1 MENWMQ
7 KFENKQEETY
17 EEMIRNELDPLL
29 DLVDHSNIY
38 RVTDMEKALARI
50 VELYEKLE
58 KSGLEYD
65 KKDMILKKKQLVE
78 LRFKIKKE
86 EHMESHESESWNEF
100 EKEEQER
107 DDDEER

>member
-38 RVTDMEKALARI
+38 RVTVMEKALARI

-65 KKDMILKKKQLVE
+65 KKDMILKKKQLAE

-86 EHMESHESESWNEF
+86 EHMESHESESWKEF

>member
-7 KFENKQEETY
+7 KFENKKEETY

-38 RVTDMEKALARI
+38 RVTDMEKALTRI

-58 KSGLEYD
+58 KSELEYD
-65 KKDMILKKKQLVE
+65 KKDMILKKKQLAE

-86 EHMESHESESWNEF
+86 EHMESHESKSWKEF

>member
-1 MENWMQ
+1 MGNWME
-7 KFENKQEETY
+7 KFENRQEETY
-17 EEMIRNELDPLL
+17 EETIRDELDPLL
-29 DLVDHSNIY
+29 DLVDHSSIY
-38 RVTDMEKALARI
+38 RVTDMEKALTRI

-65 KKDMILKKKQLVE
+65 KKDMILKKKQLAE

-86 EHMESHESESWNEF
+86 EDMESHESETWKEI

-107 DDDEER
+107 DDNEER

>member
-1 MENWMQ
+1 MQ
-7 KFENKQEETY
+7 KFENKKEETY
-17 EEMIRNELDPLL
+17 EEMIRNELDSLL
-29 DLVDHSNIY
+29 DLIDHSNIY
-38 RVTDMEKALARI
+38 RVTDMEKA

-65 KKDMILKKKQLVE
+65 KKDMILKKKQLAE

-86 EHMESHESESWNEF
+86 EHMKLHESESWNEF

-107 DDDEER
+107 EDDEER

>member
-1 MENWMQ
+1 MQ
-7 KFENKQEETY
+7 KFENKKEETY
-17 EEMIRNELDPLL
+17 EEMIRNELDSLL
-29 DLVDHSNIY
+29 DLIDHSNIY
-38 RVTDMEKALARI
+38 RVTDMEKA

-65 KKDMILKKKQLVE
+65 KKDMILKKKQLAE

-86 EHMESHESESWNEF
+86 EHMKSHESESWNEF

>member
-17 EEMIRNELDPLL
+17 EETIRDELDPLL
-29 DLVDHSNIY
+29 DLVDHSSIY
-38 RVTDMEKALARI
+38 RVTDMEKALTRI

-65 KKDMILKKKQLVE
+65 KKDMILKKKQLAE
-78 LRFKIKKE
+78 LRFETQKR
-86 EHMESHESESWNEF
+86 EHMESHESESWNEL
-100 EKEEQER
+100 EEEEQEGY
-107 DDDEER
+107 DEEER

>member
-1 MENWMQ
+1 MQ
-7 KFENKQEETY
+7 KFENKKEETY
-17 EEMIRNELDPLL
+17 EEMIRNELDSLL
-29 DLVDHSNIY
+29 DLIDHSNIY
-38 RVTDMEKALARI
+38 RVTDMEKA

-65 KKDMILKKKQLVE
+65 KKDMILKKKQLAE

-86 EHMESHESESWNEF
+86 EHMKLHESESWNEF

>member
-1 MENWMQ
+1 MQ
-7 KFENKQEETY
+7 KFENKKEETY
-17 EEMIRNELDPLL
+17 EEMIRNELDSLL
-29 DLVDHSNIY
+29 DLIDHSNIY
-38 RVTDMEKALARI
+38 RVTDMEKA

-65 KKDMILKKKQLVE
+65 KKDMILKKKQLAE

-86 EHMESHESESWNEF
+86 EHMKLHESESWNEF
-100 EKEEQER
+100 KKEEQER

>member
-7 KFENKQEETY
+7 KFENKKEETY
-17 EEMIRNELDPLL
+17 EEMIRNELDSLL
-29 DLVDHSNIY
+29 DLIDHSNIY
-38 RVTDMEKALARI
+38 RVTDMEKA

-65 KKDMILKKKQLVE
+65 KKDMILKKKQLAE

-86 EHMESHESESWNEF
+86 EHMKLHESESWNEF

>member
-29 DLVDHSNIY
+29 DLVDHLNIY
-38 RVTDMEKALARI
+38 KVTDMEKALARI

-65 KKDMILKKKQLVE
+65 KKDMILKKKQLAK

-86 EHMESHESESWNEF
+86 EYMESHESESWNEF

-107 DDDEER
+107 DNDEER

>member
-7 KFENKQEETY
+7 KFENKKEETY

-38 RVTDMEKALARI
+38 RVTDMEKALACI

-58 KSGLEYD
+58 KSGL
-65 KKDMILKKKQLVE
+65 
-78 LRFKIKKE
+78 
-86 EHMESHESESWNEF
+86 
-100 EKEEQER
+100 
-107 DDDEER
+107 

>member
-17 EEMIRNELDPLL
+17 EETIRDELDPLL
-29 DLVDHSNIY
+29 DLVDHSSIY
-38 RVTDMEKALARI
+38 RVTDMEKALTRI

-65 KKDMILKKKQLVE
+65 KKDMILKKKQLAE
-78 LRFKIKKE
+78 LRFEIQKR
-86 EHMESHESESWNEF
+86 EHMESHELESWNEL
-100 EKEEQER
+100 EEEEQER

>member
-1 MENWMQ
+1 MQ
-7 KFENKQEETY
+7 KFENKKEETY
-17 EEMIRNELDPLL
+17 EEMIRNELDSLL
-29 DLVDHSNIY
+29 DLIDHSNIY
-38 RVTDMEKALARI
+38 RVTDMEKV

-65 KKDMILKKKQLVE
+65 KKDMILKKKQLAE

-86 EHMESHESESWNEF
+86 EHMKLHESESWNEF

>member
-1 MENWMQ
+1 MQ

-38 RVTDMEKALARI
+38 RVTDMEKNLTRI

-65 KKDMILKKKQLVE
+65 KKDMILKKKQLAE

-86 EHMESHESESWNEF
+86 EHMKLHESESWNEF
-100 EKEEQER
+100 EEEEQER

>member
-7 KFENKQEETY
+7 KFENKKEETY
-17 EEMIRNELDPLL
+17 EEMIRNELDSLL
-29 DLVDHSNIY
+29 DLIDHSNIY
-38 RVTDMEKALARI
+38 RVTDMEKA

-65 KKDMILKKKQLVE
+65 KKDMILKKKQLAE

-86 EHMESHESESWNEF
+86 EHMKLHESESWNEF

-107 DDDEER
+107 EDDEER